1 MDAVSQFV
9 LLAMLIASMLLQ
21 FCAAF
26 LAFRLMRISRNAPA
40 WIMISVA
47 LLLMAVHRAITF
59 CPLPGGGAWPL
70 PDLYAGTIAF
80 VISLLLATGLVAL
93 APLMRRL
100 YSKPEDPEGTPLGE
114 LFEKITSGVAVYE
127 AMDKGQDFIIR
138 DMNPAA
144 ERIEKTTRQDVV
156 GRRLTEAFPG
166 MEKFGLPDV
175 LRRVWKTGRPE
186 GLPMRYYQDDRISGW
201 RDNFVYRRPG
211 GEVVAVY
218 NDVSAQTRMQEELE
232 RRERKFR
239 LLFEQAPLPY
249 QLLDNAGRI
258 LEVNPAWLRLTGV
271 ERAAVTGRP
280 FSELLARMG
289 RQHFLA
295 CLDGLKKGGAAVDV
309 AMELRR
315 GDGVL
320 VNVELSA
327 LPLRSGAG
335 GEPIYCMLREKSGQQ
350 TETIVKAAAEEPAQ
364 NPAPELL
371 AEERRELQ
379 SQRLAML
386 GDLATGMAHELSPP
400 LAAARNAFD
409 LMRREI
415 SPASSY
421 YEFVEIASREM
432 SRMADVVEQMYRF
445 HEPLSPECKAVNIN
459 TMLESTLILVSPRMK
474 ERRTQLK
481 DERAEKIPPVTLP
494 PKAVMLTLVNPIR
507 NSIEAMPPD
516 GLLTLR
522 TGTAEQGG
530 IFVEIEDNGPGIPQ
544 KFMPRLFKPFAV
556 LRHIGGGQTGVGL
569 GLAMVRRTLDVL
581 GGSVTVRSTEDE
593 GTCVRIVFP
602 AEMKANGG

>member
-9 LLAMLIASMLLQ
+9 LLTMLMASMLLQ

-26 LAFRLMRISRNAPA
+26 LAFRLMRLSRNAPA

-47 LLLMAVHRAITF
+47 LLLMAVYWTTAFFH
-59 CPLPGGGAWPL
+59 PS
-70 PDLYAGTIAF
+70 DLYAGTIAF
-80 VISLLLATGLVAL
+80 MISLLLAAGLFAL

-100 YSKPEDPEGTPLGE
+100 YSKPETPEGVPLGE

-127 AMDKGQDFIIR
+127 AVDKGQDFIIR

-144 ERIEKTTRQDVV
+144 ERIEKTTRQEMV

-166 MEKFGLPDV
+166 MGKFGLPDV
-175 LRRVWKTGRPE
+175 LRRVWKTGQPE
-186 GLPMRYYQDDRISGW
+186 GLPMRYYQDGRISGW

-218 NDVSAQTRMQEELE
+218 DDVSAQTRMQEELE

-249 QLLDNAGRI
+249 QLLDNDGRI
-258 LEVNPAWLRLTGV
+258 LEVNPAWLRLTGL
-271 ERAAVTGRP
+271 ERVAVTGKP
-280 FSELLARMG
+280 FSGLLTRMG
-289 RQHFLA
+289 RLNFQT
-295 CLDGLKKGGAAVDV
+295 CLDGLKKGGAAADV
-309 AMELRR
+309 ALELRR

-320 VNVELSA
+320 LNVELSA
-327 LPLRSGAG
+327 LPLRSGAV
-335 GEPIYCMLREKSGQQ
+335 GEQIYCMLREKSEQQ
-350 TETIVKAAAEEPAQ
+350 TETVVKAAVEERAQ

-379 SQRLAML
+379 RQRLAML
-386 GDLATGMAHELSPP
+386 GDLATGMAHELSAP
-400 LAAARNAFD
+400 LADARNAFG
-409 LMRREI
+409 LIRGEI
-415 SPASSY
+415 SPTSPY
-421 YEFVEIASREM
+421 YELVEMASREL
-432 SRMADVVEQMYRF
+432 SRMADLVEQMYRF
-445 HEPLSPECKAVNIN
+445 HEPLSPECTAININ
-459 TMLESTLILVSPRMK
+459 ALLDSTLIMVSPRMK
-474 ERRTQLK
+474 ARRTQLK

-494 PKAVMLTLVNPIR
+494 PKAVMLILAHPIK

-516 GLLTLR
+516 GVLTLR

-530 IFVEIEDNGPGIPQ
+530 VFVEIEDNGPGIPQ
-544 KFMPRLFKPFAV
+544 KFMPRLFKPFAA

-569 GLAMVRRTLDVL
+569 GLAMVQRTLDVL

-602 AEMKANGG
+602 AEMKADGG

>member
-1 MDAVSQFV
+1 MNAGLQFV
-9 LLAMLIASMLLQ
+9 LLPMLMASMLLQ

-26 LAFRLMRISRNAPA
+26 LAFRLMRLSRNAFA
-40 WIMISVA
+40 WIMIFIAV
-47 LLLMAVHRAITF
+47 LLMAAHRTTTF
-59 CPLPGGGAWPL
+59 FRPL
-70 PDLYAGTIAF
+70 DLYAETIAF
-80 VISLLLATGLVAL
+80 MISLLLAAGLFAL

-100 YSKPEDPEGTPLGE
+100 YSKPETLEVTPLGE

-127 AMDKGQDFIIR
+127 AMDKGHDFIIR

-186 GLPMRYYQDDRISGW
+186 SFPMRYYQDVRISGW
-201 RDNFVYRRPG
+201 RDNFVYRRPD

-218 NDVSAQTRMQEELE
+218 NDVSAQMRMQEELE

-249 QLLDNAGRI
+249 QLLDNEGRI
-258 LEVNPAWLRLTGV
+258 LEVNPAWLRLTGL
-271 ERAAVTGRP
+271 ERAAVTGKP
-280 FSELLARMG
+280 FSELLTRMG
-289 RQHFLA
+289 RQYFQT
-295 CLDGLKKGGAAVDV
+295 CLDGLKKGGAAEDV
-309 AMELRR
+309 ALELRR

-320 VNVELSA
+320 LNVELSA

-335 GEPIYCMLREKSGQQ
+335 GEQIYCMLREKSGQP
-350 TETIVKAAAEEPAQ
+350 TETVVKAAVEERAE

-379 SQRLAML
+379 RQRLAML
-386 GDLATGMAHELSPP
+386 GDLANGMACELSMP

-409 LMRREI
+409 LMRKEI
-415 SPASSY
+415 SPASPY
-421 YEFVEIASREM
+421 HEFVETASREL
-432 SRMADVVEQMYRF
+432 SSMANLVEQMYRF
-445 HEPLSPECKAVNIN
+445 HEPLSTECKAVDIN
-459 TMLESTLILVSPRMK
+459 ALLDSALNLMSSRMK

-481 DERAEKIPPVTLP
+481 DERAEKIPAVTLP
-494 PKAVMLTLVNPIR
+494 SEAVMLTLVNPIK

-516 GLLTLR
+516 GILTLR
-522 TGTAEQGG
+522 TGTAEPGG
-530 IFVEIEDNGPGIPQ
+530 VFVEIEDNGPGIPP
-544 KFMPRLFKPFAV
+544 KFMPRLFKPFAA

-569 GLAMVRRTLDVL
+569 GLAIVQRTLDVL
-581 GGSVTVRSTEDE
+581 GGSVTVRSNEDE

-602 AEMKANGG
+602 AEMKADGG